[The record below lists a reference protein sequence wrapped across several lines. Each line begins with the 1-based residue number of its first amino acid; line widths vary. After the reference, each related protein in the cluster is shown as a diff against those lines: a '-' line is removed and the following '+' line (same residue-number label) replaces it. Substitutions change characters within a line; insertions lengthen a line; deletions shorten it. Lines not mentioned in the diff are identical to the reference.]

1 MKKLPDRETWFN
13 IHLTKNLGQVKAQ
26 TIAKRIQTLGK
37 NVSDL
42 ASMTV
47 DGICESFGLPVSVAN
62 ELVCQLA
69 NPVWISEEM
78 EPERLFLPGDNNFPN
93 ELFLNASPPMPVAL
107 WVEGDVSLMRST
119 LPRLGIAG
127 SRNTSEEILNLT
139 HRLAGL
145 AVKKN
150 WVIVSGLA
158 IGVDSAAHQ
167 GAIDNGGATVGVL
180 ASGILKMGD
189 IWKPS
194 DFENVCF
201 VSEFYPKTNWTG
213 QQAMRRNGTIASL
226 SDRVFIAASGE
237 SGGSWE
243 MGQLCLKRNKPL
255 FVLDLDEDEAPGNR
269 RLIKAGGIGVS
280 RNELEAVFGDTNKL
294 F

>member
-1 MKKLPDRETWFN
+1 MKKLTDRETWFN
-13 IHLTKNLGQVKAQ
+13 IHLTKGFGYVKAQ
-26 TIAKRIQTLGK
+26 TVAKRIQTLGK

-47 DGICESFGLPVSVAN
+47 DEICESFGFTETVTY
-62 ELVCQLA
+62 ELVSQLA
-69 NPVWISEEM
+69 NPVSISKEID
-78 EPERLFLPGDNNFPN
+78 ERLVLPGDDDFPN

-145 AVKKN
+145 AVRKK

-167 GAIDNGGATVGVL
+167 GAIDHGGATVGVL
-180 ASGILKMGD
+180 ASGILKISE

-201 VSEFYPKTNWTG
+201 VSEFFPEKNWTG
-213 QQAMRRNGTIASL
+213 QQAMQRNGTIASL

-243 MGQLCLKRNKPL
+243 MGKLCLRRNKPL
-255 FVLDLDEDEAPGNR
+255 FVLDLTEDEAPGNR
-269 RLIKAGGIGVS
+269 RLIKAGGVS
-280 RNELEAVFGDTNKL
+280 VSPNDLEEVFGATNSL

>member
-1 MKKLPDRETWFN
+1 MKKLTDRETWFN
-13 IHLTKNLGQVKAQ
+13 IHLTKGFGYVKAQ
-26 TIAKRIQTLGK
+26 TVAKRIQTLGK

-47 DGICESFGLPVSVAN
+47 DEICESFGLPVTVTY
-62 ELVCQLA
+62 ELVSQLA
-69 NPVWISEEM
+69 NPVSISKEID
-78 EPERLFLPGDNNFPN
+78 ERLVLPGDDNFPN

-139 HRLAGL
+139 QRLAGL
-145 AVKKN
+145 AVRKN

-167 GAIDNGGATVGVL
+167 GAIDHGGATVGVL
-180 ASGILKMGD
+180 ASGILKISE

-201 VSEFYPKTNWTG
+201 VSEFFPEKNWTG
-213 QQAMRRNGTIASL
+213 QQAMQRNGTIASL
-226 SDRVFIAASGE
+226 SDRVFIAASGK

-243 MGQLCLKRNKPL
+243 MGQLCLRRNKPL
-255 FVLDLDEDEAPGNR
+255 FVLDLTEDEAPGNR
-269 RLIKAGGIGVS
+269 RLIKAGGVS
-280 RNELEAVFGDTNKL
+280 VSPNDLEEVFGATNSL

>member
-1 MKKLPDRETWFN
+1 MK
-13 IHLTKNLGQVKAQ
+13 
-26 TIAKRIQTLGK
+26 
-37 NVSDL
+37 
-42 ASMTV
+42 
-47 DGICESFGLPVSVAN
+47 
-62 ELVCQLA
+62 
-69 NPVWISEEM
+69 
-78 EPERLFLPGDNNFPN
+78 
-93 ELFLNASPPMPVAL
+93 
-107 WVEGDVSLMRST
+107 
-119 LPRLGIAG
+119 
-127 SRNTSEEILNLT
+127 
-139 HRLAGL
+139 HRLLPTMQQAS
-145 AVKKN
+145 VEKN

-167 GAIDNGGATVGVL
+167 GAIDHGGATVGVL
-180 ASGILKMGD
+180 ASGILNIGE

-213 QQAMRRNGTIASL
+213 QQAMQRNGTIASL

-255 FVLDLDEDEAPGNR
+255 FVLDLTEDEAPGNR
-269 RLIKAGGIGVS
+269 RLIKAGGVS
-280 RNELEAVFGDTNKL
+280 VSPNDLEEVFGHPNSL

>member
-1 MKKLPDRETWFN
+1 
-13 IHLTKNLGQVKAQ
+13 
-26 TIAKRIQTLGK
+26 
-37 NVSDL
+37 
-42 ASMTV
+42 
-47 DGICESFGLPVSVAN
+47 
-62 ELVCQLA
+62 
-69 NPVWISEEM
+69 
-78 EPERLFLPGDNNFPN
+78 
-93 ELFLNASPPMPVAL
+93 MPVAL

-180 ASGILKMGD
+180 ASGILKMGE

-201 VSEFYPKTNWTG
+201 VSEFYPETNWTG
-213 QQAMRRNGTIASL
+213 QQAMQRNGTIASL
-226 SDRVFIAASGE
+226 SDRVLIAASGE

-269 RLIKAGGIGVS
+269 RLIKAGGISVS
-280 RNELEAVFGDTNKL
+280 RSELEAVFGDTNKL

>member
-1 MKKLPDRETWFN
+1 MRKLTDRETWFN
-13 IHLTKNLGQVKAQ
+13 IHLTKNLGKVKAQ
-26 TIAKRIQTLGK
+26 TVAQRIQTLGK

-69 NPVWISEEM
+69 NPVWISEEIG
-78 EPERLFLPGDNNFPN
+78 ERLVLPGDNNFPN

-107 WVEGDVSLMRST
+107 WVEGDVSLMRSA

-145 AVKKN
+145 AVQKN

-167 GAIDNGGATVGVL
+167 GAIDHGGATVGVL
-180 ASGILKMGD
+180 ASGILKIGE

-213 QQAMRRNGTIASL
+213 QQAMQRNGTIASL

-255 FVLDLDEDEAPGNR
+255 FVLDLTEDEAPGNR
-269 RLIKAGGIGVS
+269 RLIKAGGVS
-280 RNELEAVFGDTNKL
+280 VSPDDLEEVFGLPNSL